1 MNKILLPFEDDIQA
15 LIEGCV
21 KNDRRAQ
28 ELLYKKF
35 YAAMA
40 ALCARY
46 ISNEQDSMQVLND
59 GFLKVFKNIQSF
71 DVAKAGIYTWVR
83 KIMINTAISFLRKQ
97 PIVYAGDISALD
109 QEATIENSIIQKL
122 DADELLSIIKKLPKA
137 TQLVFNLY
145 TVDGF
150 NHREIAE
157 MLGISEGT
165 SKWHVSEARKQLKQ
179 SIMKLQKIS

>member
-1 MNKILLPFEDDIQA
+1 LLPIEDDIQA

-46 ISNEQDSMQVLND
+46 ISNEQDAMQVLND
-59 GFLKVFKNIQSF
+59 GFLKVFKNIHSF
-71 DVAKAGIYTWVR
+71 DATKAAIYTWIR
-83 KIMINTAISFLRKQ
+83 KIMINTTISFLRKQ
-97 PIVYAGDISALD
+97 PIVYASDISVMD